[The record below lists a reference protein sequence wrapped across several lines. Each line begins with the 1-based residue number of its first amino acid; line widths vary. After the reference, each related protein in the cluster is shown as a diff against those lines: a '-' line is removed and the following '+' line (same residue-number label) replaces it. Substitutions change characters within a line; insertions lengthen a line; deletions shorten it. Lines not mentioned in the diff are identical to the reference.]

1 MPIRHVALFTCFSVL
16 SIASLLAA
24 CTLGPMPVPL
34 DQTLAVLWSG
44 IWPFST
50 GVVGDDTIR
59 TVILDIRLSRV
70 LLSFLVGSGLAVCG
84 AAFQG
89 VLRNPLADPFTLGV
103 SSGAAFGASLAMS
116 LGMAGSTAV
125 FGMTGLPVAGLAG
138 ALAALFAVMALA
150 RSAGGFRR
158 ETLVLSGI
166 VVATFLAALIALVK
180 ALDED
185 AVGAIVFWI
194 MGSFQG
200 RGFMHVWLY
209 LPYGIVGTAI
219 LLFYSRE
226 LDMLSLGDI
235 QAEQL
240 GVAAKRTRLIVL
252 TAGSLMAG
260 AAVAVSGVIG
270 FVGLVVP
277 HLVRRMVGASHPRL
291 LMASAFAGG
300 LLLLWS
306 DVIARLILP
315 GGEELPVGV
324 VTALV
329 GGPFFCLVLRQS
341 RREHA

>member
-1 MPIRHVALFTCFSVL
+1 MPIRDSVVL
-16 SIASLLAA
+16 VGLSLLSAVSLVTA
-24 CTLGPMPVPL
+24 CALGPMSVSL
-34 DQTLAVLWSG
+34 SKTLTVLWTG
-44 IWPFST
+44 LWPFSSGAANDPT
-50 GVVGDDTIR
+50 LA

-70 LLSFLVGSGLAVCG
+70 VLSFLVGSGLAVCG

-103 SSGAAFGASLAMS
+103 SSGAAFGASLALS
-116 LGMAGSTAV
+116 LGFAGSTAL
-125 FGMTGLPVAGLAG
+125 FGLAGLPIAGLIG
-138 ALAALFAVMALA
+138 ALAALFAVMLLA
-150 RSAGGFRR
+150 RSAGGFGR

-200 RGFMHVWLY
+200 RGFSHIWLY
-209 LPYGIVGTAI
+209 LPYGLVGTLT
-219 LLFYSRE
+219 LLLLSRE
-226 LDMLSLGDI
+226 LDMLSLGDV

-240 GVAAKRTRLIVL
+240 GVAAHRTRVIVL
-252 TAGSLMAG
+252 VAGSLMAG

-277 HLVRRMVGASHPRL
+277 HLVRRLVGASHCRL
-291 LMASAFAGG
+291 LIGSAFAGG

-306 DVIARLILP
+306 DVVARLILP

-341 RREHA
+341 RQNMS